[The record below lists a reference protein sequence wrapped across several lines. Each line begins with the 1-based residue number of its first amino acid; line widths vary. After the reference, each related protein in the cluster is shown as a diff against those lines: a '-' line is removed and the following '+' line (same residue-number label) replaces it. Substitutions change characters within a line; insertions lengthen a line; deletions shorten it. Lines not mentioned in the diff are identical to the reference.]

1 MDETRHCN
9 VTTTLEK
16 RIRPL
21 VLYLCQKVL
30 YETGG
35 DHRQTVWHHPMSLD
49 YCCVLLRWTCSIL
62 RSFSWA
68 SVTSP
73 AMSVRYIINAFRDE
87 DAENATTATIN
98 THTTPKLV
106 GCPLCIM
113 AYYKFLFVYLYC
125 GQPST
130 RDHHCYTDII
140 QRSLSAIGCDI
151 FCQEYTSQHRH
162 SFCFALFVGR
172 WYPFHHAVCVPLQQ
186 ALLKTIFWGDVV
198 RQKH

>member
-1 MDETRHCN
+1 MDETRHCY

-62 RSFSWA
+62 CSFSWA

-125 GQPST
+125 GRPST
-130 RDHHCYTDII
+130 QDHHCYTDII

-151 FCQEYTSQHRH
+151 FFVRNTHHNIDIHFVLHSLLAGGTLSIMLCVYPCNRLYSKRFFGETS
-162 SFCFALFVGR
+162 
-172 WYPFHHAVCVPLQQ
+172 
-186 ALLKTIFWGDVV
+186 
-198 RQKH
+198 

>member
-73 AMSVRYIINAFRDE
+73 AMSVRYKINVFRDE
-87 DAENATTATIN
+87 DAEHMKSPNSI
-98 THTTPKLV
+98 
-106 GCPLCIM
+106 GCPPSLHSFPIKFPYNHCITF
-113 AYYKFLFVYLYC
+113 KFSLRKIH
-125 GQPST
+125 PSSMT
-130 RDHHCYTDII
+130 EICCLRYH
-140 QRSLSAIGCDI
+140 RSVFDNSSCLL
-151 FCQEYTSQHRH
+151 YTSPSPRDATL
-162 SFCFALFVGR
+162 SRMPSSA
-172 WYPFHHAVCVPLQQ
+172 
-186 ALLKTIFWGDVV
+186 
-198 RQKH
+198 